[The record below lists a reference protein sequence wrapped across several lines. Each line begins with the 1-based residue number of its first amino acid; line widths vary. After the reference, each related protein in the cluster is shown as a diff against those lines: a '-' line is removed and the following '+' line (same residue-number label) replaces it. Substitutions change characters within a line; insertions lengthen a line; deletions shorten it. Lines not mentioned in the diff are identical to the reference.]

1 MFWYFSHGYFS
12 LTHNTHWMPGPRL
25 WWGAKTAACRERL
38 AMCGM
43 LPKANIAS
51 ENRPGPKRKQVFQL
65 SIFRC
70 HVGVREGNWCVKSM
84 RKNVCEVLSRHK
96 LMRIDETSKFHL
108 MFEYPPAKYKR
119 YTTQGEY
126 QNNRLKSAP
135 RQGRGDMLVSLE
147 GTVFFFQHFFL

>member
-12 LTHNTHWMPGPRL
+12 LTHNTHWMPGSRL
-25 WWGAKTAACRERL
+25 WWGAKTAPCWEGL

-108 MFEYPPAKYKR
+108 MFEYPPAKYNIYHLRGVPKLSS
-119 YTTQGEY
+119 QKC
-126 QNNRLKSAP
+126 L
-135 RQGRGDMLVSLE
+135 GRDAGYVSSLE
-147 GTVFFFQHFFL
+147 GTFFFQLFFL